1 MPLPGHSKGGLLA
14 GLFLPGLL
22 VIIGVAAY
30 SNSFSGPFIFDDVP
44 NIVENPNIRSIWPLT
59 KAMSAPDK
67 SGLGGRPILSLS
79 FSLNYAFG
87 GYNVLGYHI
96 VNLAIH
102 ILAALILYAI
112 VRRTLLSDRL
122 KERFG
127 GHSAVLALII
137 AAVWLAHPIQTESV
151 TYIVQRAESLM
162 GLFYLFT
169 VYTAIR
175 TMQPNHSKIWPVL
188 SVVFCAFGMVTKEVT
203 ATAPVMILL
212 YDRAFAGGTF
222 VSALKKRLPLY
233 VGLAA
238 TWVVLAVGMAYGAA
252 RSDTIGFSVHIK
264 PFDYLMNQAIA
275 IVKYLELCFWPDKL
289 CIYYSWPVIKIWR
302 LILPSLGIIAV
313 LIAVTLLGLVKN
325 RAWSYPAVWFFAIL
339 APTSSFVP
347 IADIIFEHRVYLSLA
362 GLTTMVVV
370 PGYYLLR
377 MNSGRARKWL
387 GLGVALVIVVA
398 LTVRTFYRNE
408 DYKSELLIWQS
419 VVEAAPTSYKGYNNL
434 GNEFKKQGKI
444 EQAIGCFLK
453 ALTINPDYINAH
465 LNLGKILKS
474 QGRLSESSCHYLQI
488 LHKDPNHIEANFN
501 LGVVFH
507 LQNKLDQAVDYYHRT
522 LKLDPNHIDAQNN
535 LGAVLVSRGSF
546 DEAEE
551 HFNGVLNLYPN
562 NTKAENNLAYALIS
576 RPGAGK
582 EDIDRAVA
590 FARRAAEA
598 NDFNDPE
605 VLDTLADCYSKQG
618 NTELAVQTAKKA
630 LDLAE
635 AAGNKQLAESIRDK
649 LLLYKKQTP

>member
-1 MPLPGHSKGGLLA
+1 MPLPSHSKGGLLA
-14 GLFLPGLL
+14 GLLLPGLL
-22 VIIGVAAY
+22 VIIGLAAY

-59 KAMSAPDK
+59 KAMSAPGTT
-67 SGLGGRPILSLS
+67 GLGGRPILSLS
-79 FSLNYAFG
+79 FALNYAFG

-151 TYIVQRAESLM
+151 TYIIQRAESLM
-162 GLFYLFT
+162 GLFYLLA

-203 ATAPVMILL
+203 VTAPVMILL

-222 VSALKKRLPLY
+222 ASALKKRLPFY
-233 VGLAA
+233 IALAA
-238 TWVVLAVGMAYGAA
+238 TWVVLIVGMAYGAA

-264 PFDYLMNQAIA
+264 PFDYLMNQAVA

-313 LIAVTLLGLVKN
+313 LIAVTLWGFWKN

-347 IADIIFEHRVYLSLA
+347 IADIIFEHRIYLSLA
-362 GLTTMVVV
+362 GLAAMVVV

-377 MNSGRARKWL
+377 INSGRALKWL
-387 GLGVALVIVVA
+387 GLGVAMVIIVS

-408 DYKSELLIWQS
+408 DYRSRQSIWQS
-419 VVEAAPTSYKGYNNL
+419 AAEAAPSYKAYYNL
-434 GNEFKKQGKI
+434 GNFCRDSGKI
-444 EQAIGCFLK
+444 PLAMEWYQK
-453 ALTINPDYINAH
+453 ALQLNPGYVKAH
-465 LNLGKILKS
+465 HNLADILKT
-474 QGRLSESSCHYLQI
+474 QGRLSEAASHYNRILQI
-488 LHKDPNHIEANFN
+488 DPNRVEAYFNLGTVFQLQGKLDRAEDYYHRALSLDPNHISSHNN
-501 LGVVFH
+501 LGAILV
-507 LQNKLDQAVDYYHRT
+507 LQGRFGEAERHFNSV
-522 LKLDPNHIDAQNN
+522 LKLDPNNA
-535 LGAVLVSRGSF
+535 
-546 DEAEE
+546 
-551 HFNGVLNLYPN
+551 
-562 NTKAENNLAYALIS
+562 KAENNLAYTIIS

-582 EDIDRAVA
+582 EDIGRAVEL
-590 FARRAAEA
+590 ARRAAEA

-605 VLDTLADCYSKQG
+605 FLDTLADCYSKQG
-618 NTELAVQTAKKA
+618 NTELAAQTAKKA
-630 LDLAE
+630 LDLAK
-635 AAGNKQLAESIRDK
+635 AAGNEQLAESIKNK
-649 LLLYKKQTP
+649 LLLYNKQTP